1 MSGDARLVM
10 WACIGV
16 LAVIVVAALAAPARE
31 DNDPV
36 PSTWNSGSRGA
47 KAAYLLLAQLGYKTA
62 RWNRP
67 AAGLSGTDAAQA
79 TLVVAESQLPDNA
92 KEKAGIAAFLNR
104 GGRVVATGALSALL
118 LPESH
123 IGAPGHIYT
132 ALCYTTP
139 QSLSAMGRA
148 GQIAMPATIRW
159 NGDAQV
165 DQACGEDAV
174 VVHYSVGKGE
184 VVWWSSAAPL
194 SNRGLREDADLRLL
208 LASVGSPRRS
218 VLFDEYIHGA
228 REGLWATAKGT
239 PVAALGWHLAVVAM
253 LLVLSFGRRSGPLRV
268 MERTRRNS
276 PLEFAESMGA
286 LYQKAGAADVAVGAA
301 ERRLME
307 FLHAEGGIPREMLRS
322 GPEAITAAVAE
333 RFFYTDAELA
343 SDLAAAREAEFDRLT
358 AKSALELVR
367 RIEGHIP
374 MLRALMRDSHAGLKN
389 GETR

>member
-1 MSGDARLVM
+1 
-10 WACIGV
+10 
-16 LAVIVVAALAAPARE
+16 
-31 DNDPV
+31 
-36 PSTWNSGSRGA
+36 
-47 KAAYLLLAQLGYKTA
+47 
-62 RWNRP
+62 
-67 AAGLSGTDAAQA
+67 
-79 TLVVAESQLPDNA
+79 
-92 KEKAGIAAFLNR
+92 
-104 GGRVVATGALSALL
+104 
-118 LPESH
+118 
-123 IGAPGHIYT
+123 
-132 ALCYTTP
+132 
-139 QSLSAMGRA
+139 MGRA

-239 PVAALGWHLAVVAM
+239 PVAALGWQLAAIAM

-268 MERTRRNS
+268 MERARRNS

-367 RIEGHIP
+367 RIEGHIAR
-374 MLRALMRDSHAGLKN
+374 LRALIRDSHAGLKN
-389 GETR
+389 GETQ